1 MVTMSR
7 KVSSIVILAGLIA
20 AGYLCPVLAETPPT
34 NEQMVV
40 NTVSRSIKALIDSLQ
55 LVPSN
60 VLIEK
65 VNGLNGL
72 VINGVRS
79 AFIDA
84 GWTLLNQYEK
94 NPDFIVNAD
103 LTSFEFNYRKGKS
116 RGFFNKPFIRRELTG
131 QILLSV
137 TDDSYGY
144 VGFVEFSGGDE
155 VLPEQAN
162 YIASFRYKKLA
173 PEMPGT
179 GVMRYL
185 EPIAVTATIGGL
197 IYLFFINR

>member
-1 MVTMSR
+1 MVATSR
-7 KVSSIVILAGLIA
+7 KVSLIMVLTGLIVS
-20 AGYLCPVLAETPPT
+20 GYLCPILAEKPPT

-65 VNGLNGL
+65 TNGLNGL

-84 GWTLLNQYEK
+84 GWTVLNQNGK
-94 NPDFIVNAD
+94 IPDFYVSVD
-103 LTSFEFNYRKGKS
+103 LTSFEFNYKKGRS
-116 RGFFNKPFIRRELTG
+116 RGFLNKPFIRRELNG
-131 QILLSV
+131 QILLNVS
-137 TDDSYGY
+137 DDSYDY
-144 VGFVEFSGGDE
+144 VGFIEFSGVDE
-155 VLPEQAN
+155 VLPEQTN
-162 YIASFRYKKLA
+162 YIASIRYKKLA
-173 PEMPGT
+173 PEKPGT
-179 GVMRYL
+179 GVMKYL
-185 EPIAVTATIGGL
+185 EPIAVTATVGGL

>member
-1 MVTMSR
+1 MMFR
-7 KVSSIVILAGLIA
+7 KVSSIAILVGLIA
-20 AGYLCPVLAETPPT
+20 SGYFCPILAETPPT

-40 NTVSRSIKALIDSLQ
+40 NTVSRSIKTLIDSLQ

-84 GWTLLNQYEK
+84 GWTVLNQYEK
-94 NPDFIVNAD
+94 NPDFIVDAD

-116 RGFFNKPFIRRELTG
+116 RGFFNKPFIQRELTG
-131 QILLSV
+131 QILLNV
-137 TDDSYGY
+137 TDDRYDY

-162 YIASFRYKKLA
+162 YIASVRYKQLA